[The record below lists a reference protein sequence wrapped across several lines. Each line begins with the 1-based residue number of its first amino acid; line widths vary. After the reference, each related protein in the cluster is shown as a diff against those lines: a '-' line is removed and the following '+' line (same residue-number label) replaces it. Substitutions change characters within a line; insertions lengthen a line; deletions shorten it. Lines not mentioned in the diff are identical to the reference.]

1 MKAVQVFV
9 QIDRDRRRRSVDP
22 VQPRTD
28 QAAIDPCVEISH
40 RNDRISQAMIFGK
53 SARTARPKIGVAYNR
68 RAGTATLEPSNATAN
83 PLTVFAKPAP
93 PE

>member
-40 RNDRISQAMIFGK
+40 RNDRISQAMIF
-53 SARTARPKIGVAYNR
+53 
-68 RAGTATLEPSNATAN
+68 
-83 PLTVFAKPAP
+83 
-93 PE
+93 